1 MEIIFDEIMSLEQ
14 QQRILKLAQKFK
26 SFKTISDN
34 KLDGSKNNFVFFKY
48 IGSNK
53 ILFNKRC
60 FNLFIYNFFLLHKL
74 SLSEKTNLFPFITML
89 VKEFLNMKQFLVVFL
104 EIICFRK
111 DPTLL
116 PLSKIFCLKN
126 MVETKPVVHNEFFF
140 I

>member
-74 SLSEKTNLFPFITML
+74 SLSEKTNLFPSS
-89 VKEFLNMKQFLVVFL
+89 Q
-104 EIICFRK
+104 C
-111 DPTLL
+111 
-116 PLSKIFCLKN
+116 
-126 MVETKPVVHNEFFF
+126 
-140 I
+140 